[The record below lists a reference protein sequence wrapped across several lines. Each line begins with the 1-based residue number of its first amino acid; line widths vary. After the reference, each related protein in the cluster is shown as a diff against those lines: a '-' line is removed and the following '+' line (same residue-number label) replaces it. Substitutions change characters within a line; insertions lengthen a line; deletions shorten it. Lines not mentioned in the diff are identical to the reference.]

1 MPDKDVNIKIIYKEE
16 PIVPDPVVPDPVA
29 PVKPDPINP
38 KTGDNIL
45 SYILVLLVGIVGFL
59 SIKVFKIKLKDI
71 K

>member
-16 PIVPDPVVPDPVA
+16 PIVPDPVA

-45 SYILVLLVGIVGFL
+45 SYILVLLVSIVGFL
-59 SIKVFKIKLKDI
+59 SIKVFKIKLRDI